1 MLSEK
6 RKINVRVEIRLYHIH
21 SEHHIVIWYFINTTS
36 PGSPRLTLAERALQ
50 IAILNCSGQQQGFYL
65 YHFLFLN
72 LVYGRDTLHSAL
84 MAVGA
89 ASFQQ
94 HINMF
99 FLCLCGTF
107 PLRWLELWNIQ
118 LVIKGFE
125 RFNVSSICN
134 WDRFYTSKNIFSI
147 KKEVASMTTLPL

>member
-1 MLSEK
+1 MLCLALSPLSEK
-6 RKINVRVEIRLYHIH
+6 RNIHVRVEIILYHIH

-36 PGSPRLTLAERALQ
+36 PGSPWLTLAERALQ

-84 MAVGA
+84 MAAGA

-99 FLCLCGTF
+99 FFMLMWHISSSLVITV
-107 PLRWLELWNIQ
+107 NIR

-125 RFNVSSICN
+125 RFTVSFICKCSN
-134 WDRFYTSKNIFSI
+134 CWEI
-147 KKEVASMTTLPL
+147 L